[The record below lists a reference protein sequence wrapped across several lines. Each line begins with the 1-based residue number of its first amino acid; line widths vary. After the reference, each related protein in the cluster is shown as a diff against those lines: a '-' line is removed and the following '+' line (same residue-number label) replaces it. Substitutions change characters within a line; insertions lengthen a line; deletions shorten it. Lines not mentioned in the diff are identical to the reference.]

1 MLLLARPLAAV
12 LAAVTVASVSG
23 GVVVH
28 RANSLPPQVQSV
40 QQLTADATPTAPRS
54 LPPEPSRV
62 PLPPSPVPTDLPL
75 PARSPV
81 PAPVPQLPR
90 APASRATVIDEE
102 GIWIVETDGSGARRV
117 VPGGSMYADWVSGD
131 RIAYLQDASLW
142 VTSVDGAHRRKIVS
156 GSSAR
161 FVYEFD
167 VSPDGEWIA
176 FLWGSSSAVHIVG
189 SDGTGLRQV
198 SDKGMTG
205 LTVAWSPD
213 GRTLAYVRSAR
224 NDGGLYTY
232 DLASRKSVRIRPGG
246 LGSSPLA
253 WTADGS
259 EIAFVSGTN
268 GAAISVIA
276 ADGSA
281 TRNLKGTAYNA
292 TYFDLEPGGRRLLY
306 NQPYT
311 PALWEVDLDKGG
323 PRKLRGNAES
333 AAWSPTGDRI
343 ALVSRTGE
351 IDGARWVQELAMAK
365 PDMSGWRRLLGT
377 GSDTHLS
384 GVRWSADGRLIV
396 KSSIVI

>member
-1 MLLLARPLAAV
+1 M
-12 LAAVTVASVSG
+12 
-23 GVVVH
+23 
-28 RANSLPPQVQSV
+28 
-40 QQLTADATPTAPRS
+40 
-54 LPPEPSRV
+54 
-62 PLPPSPVPTDLPL
+62 
-75 PARSPV
+75 V
-81 PAPVPQLPR
+81 PAPVPHVPTV
-90 APASRATVIDEE
+90 PIIRATVIDGE
-102 GIWIVETDGSGARRV
+102 GIWIVDTDGSGARRV

-131 RIAYLQDASLW
+131 RIAYLQGSSLW
-142 VTSVDGAHRRKIVS
+142 ITSSDGAHQRKIVE

-161 FVYEFD
+161 AVYEFD

-176 FLWGSSSAVHIVG
+176 FLVGSSSAVHIVK
-189 SDGTGLRQV
+189 SDGTGHREI
-198 SDKGMTG
+198 SDKGITG

-213 GRTLAYVRSAR
+213 NRTLAYVRSAR

-232 DLASRKSVRIRPGG
+232 DLASGKTTSIRPGG
-246 LGSSPLA
+246 LGSTPLA
-253 WTADGS
+253 WTADGD
-259 EIAFVSGTN
+259 EIAFISGTT

-292 TYFDLEPGGRRLLY
+292 TFFDLEPGGRRLLY

-323 PRKLRGNAES
+323 PKKLRGNAES

-351 IDGARWVQELAMAK
+351 IDGSRWIQELAMAK

-377 GSDTHLS
+377 GANTHLS
-384 GVRWSADGRLIV
+384 GVKWSKDGQLLV